1 MVVHTLGGVVTP
13 AQRLLL
19 VVPDSQNLIVEAEIS
34 DRDVGFVRAG
44 EAVEIKVE
52 TFNFTRYGLLNGRVL
67 RVSRDVVTTDDR
79 GVGDGA
85 ADPAADRRLRAP
97 AYVARISLDAS
108 SLMIDGL
115 RQPLRPGM
123 AVTAEI
129 KTGRRTIID
138 YLLSP
143 IARRTNE
150 SLHER

>member
-1 MVVHTLGGVVTP
+1 MEVPTLGGVVTP

-34 DRDVGFVRAG
+34 DRDVGFVRVG
-44 EAVEIKVE
+44 EPVEIKVE
-52 TFNFTRYGLLNGRVL
+52 TFNFTRYGLLNGHVL
-67 RVSRDVVTTDDR
+67 RISRDVVTTDDR
-79 GVGDGA
+79 GVDDGGI
-85 ADPAADRRLRAP
+85 DPSAERRLRAP
-97 AYVARISLDAS
+97 TYVARISLDAS
-108 SLMIDGL
+108 SLMVDGV

-129 KTGRRTIID
+129 KTGRRTIIN